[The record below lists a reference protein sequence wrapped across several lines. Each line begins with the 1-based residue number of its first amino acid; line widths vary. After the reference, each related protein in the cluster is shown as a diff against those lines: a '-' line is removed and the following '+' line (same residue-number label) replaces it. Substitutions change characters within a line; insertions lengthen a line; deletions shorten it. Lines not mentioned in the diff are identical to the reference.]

1 MPSAARPQ
9 PATGAVPDMSPSPAL
24 RRRSVSNPRLL
35 ILGMALLATVL
46 TLAVHPARARMFSPE
61 TFTLKNGMQVVVVSN
76 HRAPVVTHMVWYKV
90 GSADEQSGYSGIA
103 HFLEH
108 LMFKGTRKRKPGE
121 FSRLVAR
128 YGGQENAFTSYDY
141 TAYHQTIARKHLELV
156 MEMEADRMTNL
167 VLTDEIIEPERQV
180 VREERRSR
188 TDNNPAA
195 ILSEY
200 VSEALYR
207 NYPYRRPVIGYD
219 HEIVAMTRRNIVDF
233 YKRWY
238 APNNAIL
245 VVAGDI
251 TAKELKPLAE
261 KYYGVIPPAPEIKRQ
276 RPAEPPQEAARIVA
290 MQHTQVRQ
298 PQWQRSYLAPSYLY
312 GETQHAYALQV
323 LTEILGGG
331 GTSRLYR
338 KLVIDDGKAV
348 GAGTYY
354 AADALGPGQ
363 FTVYAS
369 PRPGVSLP
377 DVELAVDA
385 EIERIKN
392 EGVTAA
398 EVARATTRL
407 IASAVFARD
416 SFTAGARVLG
426 SALAVGQKVAD
437 VEAWPDRIAKV
448 TAEQVRAAAKYVFV
462 KKRSVTAFLVEDK
475 GTPE

>member
-1 MPSAARPQ
+1 MFMPPAFRPRTGHRPLRIIAAL
-9 PATGAVPDMSPSPAL
+9 AL
-24 RRRSVSNPRLL
+24 
-35 ILGMALLATVL
+35 IAAAL
-46 TLAVHPARARMFSPE
+46 TLVAAPARAKVFSPE

-90 GSADEQSGYSGIA
+90 GSADESSGYSGIA

-108 LMFKGTRKRKPGE
+108 LMFKGTKTRKPGE
-121 FSRLVAR
+121 FSKLVAR

-141 TAYHQTIARKHLELV
+141 TAYHQTIAREHLELV

-167 VLTDEIIEPERQV
+167 TLTDEIIEPERQV

-195 ILSEY
+195 ILSEH

-207 NYPYRRPVIGYD
+207 NYPYRRPIIGYD
-219 HEIVAMTRRNIVDF
+219 HEIVAMSRQNIIDF

-261 KYYGVIPPAPEIKRQ
+261 KYYGAVPAAPEIKRA

-298 PQWQRSYLAPSYLY
+298 PSWRRSYLAPSYLY
-312 GETQHAYALQV
+312 GETQHAYALQI

-338 KLVIDDGKAV
+338 KLVIDDRKAV
-348 GAGTYY
+348 NAGSHYD
-354 AADALGPGQ
+354 ADSLGPSQ
-363 FTVYAS
+363 FTIFGS

-377 DVELAVDA
+377 QIELAVDA
-385 EIERIKN
+385 ELDRIARD
-392 EGVTAA
+392 GVTEG
-398 EVARATTRL
+398 EVTRAKKRL
-407 IASAVFARD
+407 VASAVFARD
-416 SFTAGARVLG
+416 SFTTGARTLG
-426 SALAVGQKVAD
+426 AALAVGQKVAD
-437 VEAWPDRIAKV
+437 VEAWPDRIAAV
-448 TAEQVRAAAKYVFV
+448 TAEQIQAAAKAVFV
-462 KKRSVTAFLVEDK
+462 KKHSVTAFLTEDK
-475 GTPE
+475 EKPE

>member
-1 MPSAARPQ
+1 MFMP
-9 PATGAVPDMSPSPAL
+9 PAP
-24 RRRSVSNPRLL
+24 RRRSAPGIHPL
-35 ILGMALLATVL
+35 IAALALLAAAL
-46 TLAVHPARARMFSPE
+46 TLDAAPARAKVFSPE
-61 TFTLKNGMQVVVVSN
+61 TFTLDNGMQVVVVTN

-90 GSADEQSGYSGIA
+90 GSADESSGYSGIA

-108 LMFKGTRKRKPGE
+108 LMFKGTKTRKPGE
-121 FSRLVAR
+121 FSKLIAR
-128 YGGQENAFTSYDY
+128 YGGQENAFTSFDY
-141 TAYHQTIARKHLELV
+141 TAYHQTIAREHLEMI

-195 ILSEY
+195 ILSEH

-207 NYPYRRPVIGYD
+207 NYPYRRPIIGYD
-219 HEIVAMTRRNIVDF
+219 HEIVTMSRQNIIDF

-261 KYYGVIPPAPEIKRQ
+261 KYYGVIPAAAPITRD
-276 RPAEPPQEAARIVA
+276 RPTEPPQEAARIVA

-298 PQWQRSYLAPSYLY
+298 PSWRRSYLAPSYLY
-312 GETQHAYALQV
+312 GETQHAYALQI

-338 KLVIDDGKAV
+338 KLVINDRKAV
-348 GAGTYY
+348 SAGSYY
-354 AADALGPGQ
+354 DADPLGPGQ
-363 FTVYAS
+363 FTVYGS
-369 PRPGVSLP
+369 PRPGVTLP
-377 DVELAVDA
+377 EIEQAVDA
-385 EIERIKN
+385 ELDRVAKD
-392 EGVTAA
+392 GVTAD
-398 EVARATTRL
+398 EVARAKKRL
-407 IASAVFARD
+407 VASAVFARD
-416 SFTAGARVLG
+416 SFTTGARTLG
-426 SALAVGQKVAD
+426 AALAVGQKVAD
-437 VEAWPDRIAKV
+437 VEAWPDRIAAV
-448 TAEQVRAAAKYVFV
+448 TAADIQAAAKHVFV

-475 GTPE
+475 EKPE

>member
-1 MPSAARPQ
+1 MTPILAPRRRPTMLLRPAAFGAVLLAAALLLAPQAAR
-9 PATGAVPDMSPSPAL
+9 AKV
-24 RRRSVSNPRLL
+24 
-35 ILGMALLATVL
+35 
-46 TLAVHPARARMFSPE
+46 FSPE
-61 TFTLKNGMQVVVVSN
+61 TFTLDNGMQVVVVSN

-90 GSADEQSGYSGIA
+90 GSADEVSGYSGIA

-108 LMFKGTRKRKPGE
+108 LMFKGTKTRKPGE
-121 FSRLVAR
+121 FSNLVAR

-141 TAYHQTIARKHLELV
+141 TAYHQTIAREHLELV

-167 VLTDEIIEPERQV
+167 TLTDEIIEPERQV

-188 TDNNPAA
+188 TDNNPSA
-195 ILSEY
+195 LLGEH

-207 NYPYRRPVIGYD
+207 NYPYRRPIIGYD
-219 HEIVAMTRRNIVDF
+219 HEIVAMSRANIIDF

-251 TAKELKPLAE
+251 TAKQLKPLAE
-261 KYYGVIPPAPEIKRQ
+261 KYYGVIPRAPEIERL

-290 MQHTQVRQ
+290 MKHTQVRQ
-298 PQWQRSYLAPSYLY
+298 PSWRRAYLAPSYLY

-338 KLVIDDGKAV
+338 KLVIDDRKAV
-348 GAGTYY
+348 SAGTYY
-354 AADALGPGQ
+354 DADPRGPGQ
-363 FTVYAS
+363 FMIYGS
-369 PRPGVSLP
+369 PRPGVTLP
-377 DVELAVDA
+377 DIEQAVDA
-385 EIERIKN
+385 ELNKIMAD
-392 EGVTAA
+392 GVTAD
-398 EVARATTRL
+398 EVARAKKRL

-416 SFTAGARVLG
+416 SFTTGARTLG
-426 SALAVGQKVAD
+426 AALAVGQKVED

-448 TAEQVRAAAKYVFV
+448 TPEQIQAAANHVFV
-462 KKRSVTAFLVEDK
+462 KKRSVTAFLVEDD
-475 GTPE
+475 GTKD

>member
-1 MPSAARPQ
+1 MFMPP
-9 PATGAVPDMSPSPAL
+9 VF
-24 RRRSVSNPRLL
+24 RRRSGPRLRPL
-35 ILGMALLATVL
+35 IAALTLLAAAL
-46 TLAVHPARARMFSPE
+46 TLGAAPARAKVFSPE

-90 GSADEQSGYSGIA
+90 GSADESSGYSGIA

-108 LMFKGTRKRKPGE
+108 LMFKGTKNRKPGE
-121 FSRLVAR
+121 FSKLVAR

-141 TAYHQTIARKHLELV
+141 TAYHQTIARAHLELV

-167 VLTDEIIEPERQV
+167 TLTDDIIEPERQV

-195 ILSEY
+195 ILGEH

-207 NYPYRRPVIGYD
+207 NYPYRRPIIGYD
-219 HEIVAMTRRNIVDF
+219 HEIVAMSRQNIIDF

-261 KYYGVIPPAPEIKRQ
+261 KYYGVIPAAPEIKRA
-276 RPAEPPQEAARIVA
+276 RPDEPPQEAARIVA

-298 PQWQRSYLAPSYLY
+298 PSWRRSYLAPSYLY
-312 GETQHAYALQV
+312 GETQHAYALQI
-323 LTEILGGG
+323 LTEVLGGG

-338 KLVIDDGKAV
+338 KLVIDDRKAV
-348 GAGTYY
+348 NAGTYY
-354 AADALGPGQ
+354 DADTLGPSQ
-363 FTVYAS
+363 FTIYGS
-369 PRPGVSLP
+369 PRPGVTLP
-377 DVELAVDA
+377 EIEQAVDA
-385 EIERIKN
+385 ELDRISKD
-392 EGVTAA
+392 GVTAD
-398 EVARATTRL
+398 EVARAKKRL

-416 SFTAGARVLG
+416 SFTTGARTLG
-426 SALAVGQKVAD
+426 AALAVGQKVAD
-437 VEAWPDRIAKV
+437 VEAWPDRIAAV
-448 TAEQVRAAAKYVFV
+448 TAEQIQAAAKYVFV

-475 GTPE
+475 EKPE

>member
-1 MPSAARPQ
+1 MFMPPASRHRSGRHFRPLIAALALLTAALTLG
-9 PATGAVPDMSPSPAL
+9 ATPAL
-24 RRRSVSNPRLL
+24 AKV
-35 ILGMALLATVL
+35 
-46 TLAVHPARARMFSPE
+46 FSPE

-90 GSADEQSGYSGIA
+90 GSADESSGYSGIA

-108 LMFKGTRKRKPGE
+108 LMFKGTKTRKPGE
-121 FSRLVAR
+121 FSKLIAR
-128 YGGQENAFTSYDY
+128 YGGQENAFTSFDY
-141 TAYHQTIARKHLELV
+141 TAYHQTIAREHLEMV

-167 VLTDEIIEPERQV
+167 TLTDAIIEPERQV

-195 ILSEY
+195 ILGEH

-207 NYPYRRPVIGYD
+207 NYPYRRPIIGYD
-219 HEIVAMTRRNIVDF
+219 HEIVAMTRQNIIDF

-261 KYYGVIPPAPEIKRQ
+261 KYYGAVPAAAPIARA

-298 PQWQRSYLAPSYLY
+298 PSWRRSYLAPSYLY

-331 GTSRLYR
+331 GTSRIYR
-338 KLVIDDGKAV
+338 KLVIDDRKAV
-348 GAGTYY
+348 SAGSYY
-354 AADALGPGQ
+354 DADSLGPSS
-363 FTVYAS
+363 FTIYGS
-369 PRPGVSLP
+369 PRPGVTLP
-377 DVELAVDA
+377 EIEQAVDA
-385 EIERIKN
+385 ELDRVAKD
-392 EGVTAA
+392 GVTAN
-398 EVARATTRL
+398 EVVRAKKRL
-407 IASAVFARD
+407 VASAVFARD
-416 SFTAGARVLG
+416 SFTTGARTLG
-426 SALAVGQKVAD
+426 AALAVGRKVAD
-437 VEAWPDRIAKV
+437 VEAWPERIAAV
-448 TAEQVRAAAKYVFV
+448 TAEEIQAAAKYVFV

-475 GTPE
+475 EKPE

>member
-1 MPSAARPQ
+1 MTLSPVRNQPRPHSVLSGALALALLLSTILAVAARPAQ
-9 PATGAVPDMSPSPAL
+9 AKV
-24 RRRSVSNPRLL
+24 
-35 ILGMALLATVL
+35 
-46 TLAVHPARARMFSPE
+46 FSPE

-108 LMFKGTRKRKPGE
+108 LMFKGTKTRKPGE
-121 FSRLVAR
+121 FSQLVAR

-141 TAYHQTIARKHLELV
+141 TAYHQTIAREHLEKV

-167 VLTDEIIEPERQV
+167 TLTDEIIEPERQV

-188 TDNNPAA
+188 TDNNPSA
-195 ILSEY
+195 ILGEH

-207 NYPYRRPVIGYD
+207 NYPYRRPIIGYD
-219 HEIVAMTRRNIVDF
+219 HEIVAMTRANIIDF

-261 KYYGVIPPAPEIKRQ
+261 KYYGVIPAAPEIERL

-290 MQHTQVRQ
+290 MKHTQVRQ
-298 PQWQRSYLAPSYLY
+298 PSWRRSYIAPSYMY

-338 KLVIDDGKAV
+338 ALVIDGKKAV
-348 GAGTYY
+348 AAGSYY
-354 AADALGPGQ
+354 SEDTRGPGQ
-363 FTVYAS
+363 FMVYAS
-369 PRPGVSLP
+369 PRPGVGLP
-377 DVELAVDA
+377 ELEQAVDA
-385 EIERIKN
+385 EVDRIIKD
-392 EGVTAA
+392 GVSDD
-398 EVARATTRL
+398 EIARAKKRL
-407 IASAVFARD
+407 RASAVFARD
-416 SFTAGARVLG
+416 SFSTGARALG
-426 SALAVGQKVAD
+426 AALAVGQTVDD
-437 VEAWPDRIAKV
+437 VEAWPDRIAAV
-448 TAEQVRAAAKYVFV
+448 TAEQIKVAAKVV
-462 KKRSVTAFLVEDK
+462 LIKKHSVTAFLLEDK
-475 GTPE
+475 ENRE